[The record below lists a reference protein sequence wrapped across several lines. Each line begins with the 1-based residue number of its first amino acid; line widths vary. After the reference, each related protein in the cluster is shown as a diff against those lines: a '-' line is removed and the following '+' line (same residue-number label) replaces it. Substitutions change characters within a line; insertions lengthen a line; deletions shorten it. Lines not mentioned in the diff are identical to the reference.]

1 MGRIIAIG
9 DVHGCAT
16 ELTALLD
23 LLSPNSDDLII
34 QLGDMVNRG
43 PDSARVLKVIRENNI
58 RSILGNHERRLLRY
72 RWSDDKSILK
82 KYDHETLAQ
91 MDDSDWEF
99 LENLPPFIF
108 NNELQTV
115 FVHGGFNPYSTQ
127 VWREQAISVMTN
139 IQVVDSEGRPAKRSQ
154 APEGMPWSE
163 HWKGPPF
170 VIYGHTPRAEVHRQP
185 WAIGID
191 TACVYGGHLTACILP
206 EREIVQVK
214 AQEIYAHSK
223 TLPQPTE
230 TLN

>member
-9 DVHGCAT
+9 DVHGCAS
-16 ELTALLD
+16 ELSALLD
-23 LLSPNSDDLII
+23 RLSLNSDDSII

-43 PDSARVLKVIRENNI
+43 PDSAGVLKIIRENNI
-58 RSILGNHERRLLRY
+58 QSILGNHERRLLRY
-72 RWSDDKSILK
+72 RWSGDKSILK

-127 VWREQAISVMTN
+127 IWREQSISVMTN

-154 APEGMPWSE
+154 APEGTPWSE

-170 VIYGHTPRAEVHRQP
+170 VVYGHTPRAEVHRQP

-191 TACVYGGHLTACILP
+191 TACAYGGHLTACILP
-206 EREIVQVK
+206 ERKIVQVK
-214 AQEIYAHSK
+214 AQEVYARSK

-230 TLN
+230 SLS